1 MPITIKDIARK
12 LNLSIAAVSRALD
25 GYPDISP
32 ETRRRVEQTA
42 REMGYVPNRAA
53 RQLRRKRSDTLG
65 FILPV
70 SGPRFAD
77 PFYSEFI
84 EGLGDETTAQGFDLL
99 ITTAAPETEAEQK
112 AYSSWAQGNKVDG
125 VVLNRVRLRDWRVKF
140 LFENRVPFVGLELS
154 QDGLAYPHVTT
165 ESRIAFRRLVQHLA
179 EAGFCRLA
187 YIGGLPESL
196 IQHERQA
203 GFVAGVLEAG
213 LELRPEWLVS
223 ADFSSDGG
231 YLAAVD
237 LLKRNE
243 RPDALL
249 CITDETAFGALRAT
263 QEQGLT
269 PGREVAVTGFDGV
282 RESRYTNPPL
292 TTLDVPVYEIART
305 LVRLLCARIKNEQLI
320 EERIVFPPRLLA
332 RPSSGGQAF
341 TP

>member
-12 LNLSIAAVSRALD
+12 LNISIAAVSRALD

-32 ETRRRVEQTA
+32 ETRRRVEETA
-42 REMGYVPNRAA
+42 RAMGYVPNRAA

-70 SGPRFAD
+70 SAPRFAD

-84 EGLGDETTAQGFDLL
+84 EGLGDETAAQGFDLL
-99 ITTAAPETEAEQK
+99 ITTAAPETDAEQST
-112 AYSSWAQGNKVDG
+112 YRSWVQSNKVDG
-125 VVLNRVRLRDWRVKF
+125 VVLNRVRLRDWRVQF
-140 LFENRVPFVGLELS
+140 LAENQIPFAGLELS
-154 QDGLAYPHVTT
+154 QDGVTYPHVTT
-165 ESRIAFRRLVQHLA
+165 ESRAAFRGLVQHLA
-179 EAGFCRLA
+179 QAGFSRLA
-187 YIGGLPESL
+187 YIGGWPESL

-203 GFVAGVLEAG
+203 GFVAGVLQSG
-213 LELRPEWLVS
+213 LELRPEWLAT
-223 ADFSSDGG
+223 ADFTSEGG
-231 YLAAVD
+231 YLAAMN
-237 LLKRNE
+237 LLNLTE

-249 CITDETAFGALRAT
+249 CITDETAFGALRAA

-269 PGREVAVTGFDGV
+269 PGREVSVTGFDGV

-292 TTLDVPVYEIART
+292 TTLDVPVYEIACT
-305 LVRLLCARIKNEQLI
+305 LVRLLCTRMKNEPLMEQ
-320 EERIVFPPRLLA
+320 RIVFPPRLLV